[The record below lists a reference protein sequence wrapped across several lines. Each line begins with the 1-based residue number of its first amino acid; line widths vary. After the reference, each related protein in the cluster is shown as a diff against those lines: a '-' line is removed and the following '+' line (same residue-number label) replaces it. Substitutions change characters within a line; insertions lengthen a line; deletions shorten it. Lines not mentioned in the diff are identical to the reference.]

1 MQFIDLKTQQAAIRP
16 ELERRIATVLDH
28 GQYILGP
35 EVVELERL
43 LAEYVGTK
51 HCLSMASGTDA
62 LLVALMALGIGPGD
76 EVITS
81 AFTFVASGEVIALAG
96 ATPVFADAEAH
107 TANIDPASVEAKITS
122 RTRAIMPVSL
132 YGQVANMDAI
142 NAIADRHGLPVIEDA
157 AQSFGATYKDRRS
170 CGLSTIG
177 CTSFFPSK
185 PLGCYGDGGAFFTD
199 DDDLARAAEEIRVHG
214 QSERYVHTRIGIG
227 GRMDTIQCAVLLAK
241 WPRFG
246 WELCERQRIGR
257 RYSEEILER
266 VPGAI
271 ALTRNSD
278 LATFNAPVAVLAS
291 EAESPS
297 VYAQYTLLLQDR
309 HAVQE
314 RFKAAGIP
322 TAVHYPV
329 PMSRQPA
336 YQHWVLDQ
344 DTPIADRL
352 AKHVISLPM
361 SPDLAKS
368 DQDRVIDCLVKG
380 IAVKTN

>member
-16 ELERRIATVLDH
+16 ELDRRIAAVLDH

-107 TANIDPASVEAKITS
+107 TANIDPKSIEAKITP
-122 RTRAIMPVSL
+122 RTKAIMPVSL
-132 YGQVANMDAI
+132 YGQVANMDEI
-142 NAIADRHGLPVIEDA
+142 NAVAARHALPVIEDA
-157 AQSFGATYKDRRS
+157 AQSFGATYRGKRS

-241 WPRFG
+241 WPRFD
-246 WELCERQRIGR
+246 WEIEERERVGR
-257 RYSEEILER
+257 RYSDEILKR
-266 VPGAI
+266 VPGAV
-271 ALTRNSD
+271 ALNRDSE
-278 LATFNAPVAVLAS
+278 LAALNAPVAVLAV
-291 EAESPS
+291 EPDSPS
-297 VYAQYTLLLQDR
+297 VYAQYTLLLKDR
-309 HAVQE
+309 ASVQE
-314 RFKAAGIP
+314 HFKAAGIP

-329 PMSRQPA
+329 PLGRQPA
-336 YQHWVLDQ
+336 YRQWAPED
-344 DTPIADRL
+344 DTPVADAL
-352 AKHVISLPM
+352 AAGVMSLPM
-361 SPDLAKS
+361 GPDLSEA
-368 DQDRVIDCLVKG
+368 DQDRVIECLAE
-380 IAVKTN
+380 AVA